1 MHKIV
6 EDLEYESS
14 VKQPSLKK
22 FAGKGKVTDDNYSF
36 MASDETYG
44 FNKISSSEEGQ
55 RNKISAR
62 RNGSM

>member
-14 VKQPSLKK
+14 IKQPSLKK
-22 FAGKGKVTDDNYSF
+22 FAGKGKVSDDNYSY
-36 MASDETYG
+36 MASDETFG
-44 FNKISSSEEGQ
+44 FNKISSSEEGK
-55 RNKISAR
+55 RNKISGR